1 MRILIIDDEMSIR
14 FSLKTYL
21 SKQGYQVY
29 DAETGEK
36 GLELFKKHN
45 PQVAIV
51 DIKLPGV
58 DGIEVLRRI
67 KKVNPNCIVIMIT
80 YLSEVRLAVKSMKIG
95 AYDYYTKPFSL
106 KEISESVS
114 NAYKYIEVKE
124 RLDQMSYKSDLI
136 GESDGIRSIKEKAKK
151 ISSLDMDTNVL
162 IQGESGTGKEIVA
175 KLIHQGKGIEKPFV
189 ALNCAAIA
197 KNLQESEL
205 FGYEKGAFTGANE
218 KKIGLIEQAN
228 EGILFLDEIGDMDL
242 SLQAKMLRVLQENKY
257 RPIGGMEECKFKST
271 IISAT
276 NKDLKSEIRKGNFR
290 EDLYYRLNIVPI
302 YIPPLRNRKE
312 DIPMLIDYFLEEYN
326 FKLGKNILGFDDK
339 TMDIMINY
347 NWAGNVRELKNI
359 IERICIFQEEEVISV
374 NDLPKDLIEESN
386 IINNDFSPLEISEQ
400 KTILNTLDEN
410 NWNISKSAEIL
421 KISRSTLRRKME
433 KYGLEE

>member
-1 MRILIIDDEMSIR
+1 
-14 FSLKTYL
+14 
-21 SKQGYQVY
+21 
-29 DAETGEK
+29 
-36 GLELFKKHN
+36 
-45 PQVAIV
+45 
-51 DIKLPGV
+51 
-58 DGIEVLRRI
+58 
-67 KKVNPNCIVIMIT
+67 
-80 YLSEVRLAVKSMKIG
+80 
-95 AYDYYTKPFSL
+95 
-106 KEISESVS
+106 
-114 NAYKYIEVKE
+114 
-124 RLDQMSYKSDLI
+124 
-136 GESDGIRSIKEKAKK
+136 
-151 ISSLDMDTNVL
+151 
-162 IQGESGTGKEIVA
+162 
-175 KLIHQGKGIEKPFV
+175 
-189 ALNCAAIA
+189 
-197 KNLQESEL
+197 
-205 FGYEKGAFTGANE
+205 
-218 KKIGLIEQAN
+218 
-228 EGILFLDEIGDMDL
+228 
-242 SLQAKMLRVLQENKY
+242 
-257 RPIGGMEECKFKST
+257 
-271 IISAT
+271 
-276 NKDLKSEIRKGNFR
+276 
-290 EDLYYRLNIVPI
+290 VPI